1 MRIIL
6 ILTLFLLTACSN
18 ESQQAEGNLVNNHAH
33 DGSSETEVL
42 RNTGQSSYNGYDIE
56 LDYTYKADDIM
67 DVSIRIY
74 DGETELV
81 QMSEEGTLENDTDP
95 SLYNQIE
102 RLRQYMVGFNK
113 FPTLDNEG
121 HSDELITISIDMRG
135 IEDSYL
141 NANE

>member
-18 ESQQAEGNLVNNHAH
+18 ESQGTGSNHDDNHAH

-42 RNTGQSSYNGYDIE
+42 RNTGESSYNGYDIE
-56 LDYTYKADDIM
+56 FDYTYKGEDIM

-74 DGETELV
+74 ENDIELV
-81 QMSEEGTLENDTDP
+81 QASEDGLLENDLDP
-95 SLYNQIE
+95 TLYYQIE

-113 FPTLDNEG
+113 FPTLDSEG